1 MLKTNRPG
9 FTLVEVLCSLAV
21 FSIIFVCMMS
31 YEVGSLNMKRDI
43 KNVNNDVVIMENLK
57 NNIIYSMTYE
67 ELNQLIIDGNFFVS
81 KNNIAVDA
89 SKMIV
94 KNIFINQKPTLNS
107 YIKLTYAGPETN
119 VYKLNISLYSI
130 NPTDKLELQC
140 NFYKGKHR

>member
-1 MLKTNRPG
+1 MLKTNKRA

-31 YEVGSLNMKRDI
+31 YEATSLNMKKDI
-43 KNVNNDVVIMENLK
+43 KTVNNDVLLMENLK

-67 ELNQLIIDGNFFVS
+67 DLNQLITNKNFFVS
-81 KNNIAVDA
+81 KNNITMDA
-89 SKMIV
+89 NKMIV

-107 YIKLTYAGPETN
+107 YIKLTSTGIDSN

>member
-1 MLKTNRPG
+1 MLKPNKRG

-31 YEVGSLNMKRDI
+31 YESTSLNMKKDI
-43 KNVNNDVVIMENLK
+43 KTVNSDVLLMENLK
-57 NNIIYSMTYE
+57 NNIIYLMTYDD
-67 ELNQLIIDGNFFVS
+67 LNQLIINKKFFAS
-81 KNNIAVDA
+81 KNNITMDA
-89 SKMIV
+89 NKMIV

-107 YIKLTYAGPETN
+107 YIKLTSTGIDSN

>member
-1 MLKTNRPG
+1 MSKTNKRG

-31 YEVGSLNMKRDI
+31 YGGASLNMKRDI
-43 KNVNNDVVIMENLK
+43 KTVSNDVSILENLK

-67 ELNQLIIDGNFFVS
+67 DLNQLIINKKFFVS
-81 KNNIAVDA
+81 KNNISMDA
-89 SKMIV
+89 NAMIV
-94 KNIFINQKPTLNS
+94 KNIFIDQKPTSNS
-107 YIKLTYAGPETN
+107 YIKLTFTGPDSY

-130 NPTDKLELQC
+130 NTTDKLELQC